1 MKIDDDEF
9 GDEDNDEDDDNEHND
24 SVFDFDGW
32 VYDGDEVDNDE
43 DDYKVQETVYNNADE
58 EEFNEVDFKVDGN
71 DEVITG

>member
-1 MKIDDDEF
+1 MMMNLAMRIMMRMMIMSIMIC
-9 GDEDNDEDDDNEHND
+9 

-43 DDYKVQETVYNNADE
+43 DDYKVQETVYNNAEE
-58 EEFNEVDFKVDGN
+58 EEFNEVDIKVDGN